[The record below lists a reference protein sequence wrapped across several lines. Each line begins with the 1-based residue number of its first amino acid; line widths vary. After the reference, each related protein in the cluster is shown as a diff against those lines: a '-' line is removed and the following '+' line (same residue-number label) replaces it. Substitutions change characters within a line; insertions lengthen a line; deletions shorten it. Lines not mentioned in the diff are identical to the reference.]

1 MTSYSKGLHH
11 YHIRKRIYQ
20 KHEPFPSK
28 NKLKRNFD
36 KLIYIAVIFG
46 PIMTIPQLLKIWT
59 SKNAAGV
66 SFIAWASF
74 SVISILWLTYVHHNF
89 CTPQKINYF
98 DKIFLLKP
106 IPLQKL
112 FGIFQN
118 SP

>member
-11 YHIRKRIYQ
+11 YHIRKRIHQ

-74 SVISILWLTYVHHNF
+74 SVISILWLTYGILH
-89 CTPQKINYF
+89 KE
-98 DKIFLLKP
+98 KP
-106 IPLQKL
+106 IIFMNLALIILQAL
-112 FGIFQN
+112 IAISALIYG
-118 SP
+118 

>member
-74 SVISILWLTYVHHNF
+74 SVISILWLTYGILH
-89 CTPQKINYF
+89 KE
-98 DKIFLLKP
+98 KP
-106 IPLQKL
+106 IIFMNLALIILQVL
-112 FGIFQN
+112 IAISALIYG
-118 SP
+118 